1 MLMPKANGSYKAVE
15 GDARVSEAVST
26 NGHYNGSS
34 TLDMEL
40 LATIVLQGS
49 AVEPGTT

>member
-15 GDARVSEAVST
+15 GDARVSEAFILACSF
-26 NGHYNGSS
+26 YGSS

-40 LATIVLQGS
+40 LATIALQGS